1 MDINDPEERTF
12 TLMDKRNADQQQ
24 ENKGTKKNETDLEET
39 KEEMKRSTI
48 SDYLPNFFGRSKKQE
63 EPTAEESKLLK
74 ANKNT
79 PQSAAEKDPA
89 A

>member
-1 MDINDPEERTF
+1 MDINDTEERTF

-24 ENKGTKKNETDLEET
+24 ENKGAKKNEEDLEET
-39 KEEMKRSTI
+39 KDEMKRSTI

-63 EPTAEESKLLK
+63 EPMAEESKLLK

-79 PQSAAEKDPA
+79 PQSAEKDPA